1 MQRVLSS
8 WTIWLCAG
16 LLLSGCS
23 SQPSN
28 PAPNRE
34 ELRLI
39 SHTLSIDA
47 GEPRVMTSPQRT
59 IRVTEQKRYQVT
71 EFGPDDRPVHTRES
85 YQRLP
90 WANQT
95 LTLIAQGRQFP
106 LTTDPQGEVR
116 LHLLQ
121 EQFLDLDFGTLRV
134 IELVARDGG
143 SMTAELSLLISRE
156 LRGLMQ
162 EAVPLIYGSL
172 EEDDVDQWVQRVRR
186 LDEIGLPEESAQLEN
201 MLILLTLGDP
211 ELRYEFLRALDQ
223 ESDGNP

>member
-59 IRVTEQKRYQVT
+59 IRVT
-71 EFGPDDRPVHTRES
+71 
-85 YQRLP
+85 
-90 WANQT
+90 
-95 LTLIAQGRQFP
+95 
-106 LTTDPQGEVR
+106 
-116 LHLLQ
+116 
-121 EQFLDLDFGTLRV
+121 
-134 IELVARDGG
+134 
-143 SMTAELSLLISRE
+143 
-156 LRGLMQ
+156 
-162 EAVPLIYGSL
+162 
-172 EEDDVDQWVQRVRR
+172 
-186 LDEIGLPEESAQLEN
+186 
-201 MLILLTLGDP
+201 
-211 ELRYEFLRALDQ
+211 
-223 ESDGNP
+223 